1 MSSTPIEPIKSAE
14 TAAPMLPEEMVRS
27 RGVIAWSS
35 FFFALLQSICGAIV
49 AINGLRIAIGIG
61 ALALSTGAGAA
72 MVRFHTDA
80 IRVPMIVIALL
91 GSLLN
96 LAILMHVRHLRNR
109 PAAQWRQKPLS
120 PKQKRTEL
128 AQLVLSLLTLALIVV
143 EEYFHLTL
151 HHSL

>member
-1 MSSTPIEPIKSAE
+1 MSSTPIEPIKSRDA
-14 TAAPMLPEEMVRS
+14 AAPILPEELVRS

-49 AINGLRIAIGIG
+49 AINGLRVAIGIG
-61 ALALSTGAGAA
+61 AFALSTGAGAA

-80 IRVPMIVIALL
+80 IRVPMIVLALL

-109 PAAQWRQKPLS
+109 PASQWRQKPLS
-120 PKQKRTEL
+120 VGQKRSEL
-128 AQLVLSLLTLALIVV
+128 AQLVLSLAALVLIGV
-143 EEYFHLTL
+143 EEYLHLSL